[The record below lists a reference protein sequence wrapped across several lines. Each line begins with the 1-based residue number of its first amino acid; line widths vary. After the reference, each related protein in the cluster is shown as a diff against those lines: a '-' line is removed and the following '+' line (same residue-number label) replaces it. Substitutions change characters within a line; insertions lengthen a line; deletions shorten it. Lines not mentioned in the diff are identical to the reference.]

1 MRILSGVVA
10 VATVLGAA
18 VGVSSAQA
26 PVPAVTV
33 TASESAVDAS
43 PTPVAPGATRFQFVS
58 TANEAEMGVF
68 LAAVKP
74 GRTTDEVIAAIRS
87 KNPESSFE
95 LADIVTSVSL
105 TPGAKRGVTTEIKAN
120 TTYLLINDGGKEDPA
135 QWAITTLA
143 TGGTPTGA
151 TAPEPD
157 AEVLMRDLR
166 FIGDRT
172 LPRKGTVRVRNI
184 GWAPHF
190 AIAARLKGGARRGA
204 VGRALLGNRE
214 RALGRLLDFRNS
226 FELSNILTRGS
237 IADYDVAFN
246 RRGRYVVVCF
256 FENHNAQGMFRFM
269 RVR

>member
-26 PVPAVTV
+26 PVPAVTI
-33 TASESAVDAS
+33 TASETAVDAS

-58 TANEAEMGVF
+58 TAKKAEMGVF

-87 KNPESSFE
+87 KSPESSFE
-95 LADIVTSVSL
+95 LADIVASVSL
-105 TPGAKRGVTTEIKAN
+105 APGAKRGLTTEIKAN
-120 TTYLLINDGGKEDPA
+120 TTYLLVNDGGKENPA
-135 QWAITTLA
+135 KWAIITLA
-143 TGGTPTGA
+143 TGGAPTGA

-157 AEVLMRDLR
+157 AEVMMRDLR

-172 LPRKGTVRVRNI
+172 LPRNGTVRVRNI

-190 AIAARLKGGARRGA
+190 AFAARLKGSARPAA
-204 VGRALLGNRE
+204 VGRAIVGNRE
-214 RALGRLLDFRNS
+214 KALGRLLDFRNS
-226 FELSNILTRGS
+226 FELANILTRGS
-237 IADYDVAFN
+237 SVDYDVTFN
-246 RRGRYVVVCF
+246 RPGRYALVCF
-256 FENHNAQGMFRFM
+256 FENHNAQGMYRIV